1 MDAALK
7 QYYKLLEADSMF
19 DPTAMESNEHD
30 EPILPHTP
38 MDSFTPPDPSRLSIS
53 AGQSKWGQTSFG
65 SSTMS
70 NGSFPPATPTAQRDY
85 QFPFHN
91 TTVPNVQRVTQND
104 VDTALAARF
113 TDVTL
118 YGNGEFSQVFRVAGR
133 IVNPLAPDRP
143 SSSRGAAGVW
153 AVKKAKK
160 VFTGP
165 RDRQRRYR
173 EVEILRA
180 LMGNDHILTFVD
192 DWEAKGHLYIQTE
205 FCEDG
210 NLRDFSIRHG
220 AKGRLD
226 DFRIWKILLELSQG
240 VKHIHEK
247 GFIHLDLKPAN
258 VLIDF
263 EGVLKIAD
271 FGLASTWPPPSDID
285 GEGDREYMAAEILQG
300 RFDKPADVYALG
312 IMILEIAA
320 NMELPSYGDGWQR
333 LRHGNLAN
341 IPSLTFSSASTLPR
355 NNSGDP
361 ISPTKTFG
369 SDDSDPPSDD
379 SSFSI
384 TQTRREH
391 DLVNPPNFMV
401 DPEDERSLE
410 SIVVGM
416 MQENPDRR
424 PTIEQVYN
432 FHGVQWVGR
441 RRRAGATIY
450 EGPFGPGDEVLGAD
464 VDVDMTD
471 V

>member
-1 MDAALK
+1 
-7 QYYKLLEADSMF
+7 
-19 DPTAMESNEHD
+19 
-30 EPILPHTP
+30 
-38 MDSFTPPDPSRLSIS
+38 
-53 AGQSKWGQTSFG
+53 
-65 SSTMS
+65 
-70 NGSFPPATPTAQRDY
+70 
-85 QFPFHN
+85 
-91 TTVPNVQRVTQND
+91 
-104 VDTALAARF
+104 
-113 TDVTL
+113 
-118 YGNGEFSQVFRVAGR
+118 
-133 IVNPLAPDRP
+133 
-143 SSSRGAAGVW
+143 
-153 AVKKAKK
+153 
-160 VFTGP
+160 
-165 RDRQRRYR
+165 
-173 EVEILRA
+173 
-180 LMGNDHILTFVD
+180 
-192 DWEAKGHLYIQTE
+192 
-205 FCEDG
+205 
-210 NLRDFSIRHG
+210 
-220 AKGRLD
+220 
-226 DFRIWKILLELSQG
+226 
-240 VKHIHEK
+240 
-247 GFIHLDLKPAN
+247 
-258 VLIDF
+258 
-263 EGVLKIAD
+263 
-271 FGLASTWPPPSDID
+271 
-285 GEGDREYMAAEILQG
+285 MAAEILQG